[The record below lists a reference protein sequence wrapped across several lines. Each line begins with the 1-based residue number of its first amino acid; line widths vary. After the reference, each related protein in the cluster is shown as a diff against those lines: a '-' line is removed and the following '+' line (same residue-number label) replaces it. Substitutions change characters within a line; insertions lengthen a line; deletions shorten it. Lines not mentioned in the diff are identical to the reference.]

1 MKKVR
6 AVQMSLIGQNDSFA
20 GEISERERHTYKIS
34 ETDNPKPKCSYDEVL
49 EPIFDFHEVDCMSL
63 TMGFNGLQGQF
74 SNVAELLHVNDAQFS
89 QDHA

>member
-34 ETDNPKPKCSYDEVL
+34 ETDNPKPKCSY
-49 EPIFDFHEVDCMSL
+49 
-63 TMGFNGLQGQF
+63 N
-74 SNVAELLHVNDAQFS
+74 
-89 QDHA
+89 